1 MKKKKSESTRTTSTV
16 AVRLLSIFVFLLAWH
31 LATYLLKGLPAP
43 LETFQTFVKLIAKGA
58 EGEPGL
64 VGWTLQ
70 EHTLAS
76 IIRVLEG
83 AGVGFAVALP
93 LGILM
98 GWSKYF
104 EKFAGTMIEI
114 LRPIPP
120 LAWIPL
126 AFVIF
131 MPFRG
136 STVMLA
142 QIFVVFV
149 GAFFPAVLN
158 TVHGVRSV
166 DKIYID
172 VARTLGA
179 SNAQILKKVVLPGAL
194 PSMITGIRIG
204 LGVGW
209 MCLVAAEMIG
219 ASTVGIG
226 SFIWNMYT
234 LGGRNAEI
242 ISGMI
247 AIGIVGYAMN
257 EGILFIERRLVRWG

>member
-1 MKKKKSESTRTTSTV
+1 MKKKDLGGL
-16 AVRLLSIFVFLLAWH
+16 AVRLLSVFVFLIAWH
-31 LATYLLKGLPAP
+31 ILAVALLKGLPAP
-43 LETFQTFVKLIAKGA
+43 LETFQTFVKLIA

-64 VGWTLQ
+64 GWTLQ
-70 EHTLAS
+70 EHTFAS
-76 IIRVLEG
+76 VVRVLEG
-83 AGVGFAVALP
+83 SGIGFAVALP

-98 GWSKYF
+98 GWSRHF
-104 EKFAGTMIEI
+104 EKFAGTIIEM

-131 MPFRG
+131 AVSRG
-136 STVMLA
+136 GAVMMA
-142 QIFVVFV
+142 QVFIV
-149 GAFFPAVLN
+149 FIGAFFPAVLN

-166 DKIYID
+166 DRIY
-172 VARTLGA
+172 VEAAKTFGA
-179 SNAQILKKVVLPGAL
+179 SNRQILRKVIIPGAL

-247 AIGIVGYAMN
+247 AIGIVGYVMN
-257 EGILFIERRLVRWG
+257 EGILFVERRLARWG